1 MRPQL
6 FKLMLL
12 LLLSCH
18 PVYAEEPVVPP
29 RPQLTVENIN
39 KATKVLR
46 DPTVITE
53 KIGQG
58 LEGLALPTVKNA
70 TQPSGGSENKGE
82 LKDPTLM
89 NQNFRDALNRATQ
102 NKTGMVE
109 NGPGVAN
116 IAPAAPV
123 LPKISLLASVWG
135 GHKNKN
141 SAMLRIN
148 DKTEMVY
155 VGDKITSFE
164 NNQLIEIHVLEIQKH
179 HVKIT
184 VFPANETIILR

>member
-6 FKLMLL
+6 FKPMML
-12 LLLSCH
+12 LLLSCQALH
-18 PVYAEEPVVPP
+18 ADEPIAPP

-58 LEGLALPTVKNA
+58 LEGFALPTVKNA
-70 TQPSGGSENKGE
+70 TQPSGGSVNKGE
-82 LKDPTLM
+82 LKDSTLM
-89 NQNFRDALNRATQ
+89 NQNFRDALNRAIQ

-109 NGPGVAN
+109 NGPGGAN
-116 IAPAAPV
+116 IAPVAPV
-123 LPKISLLASVWG
+123 LPKISLLASVW